1 MTHFLFLGNLILSK
15 GILVLL
21 DACGQLARLE
31 REFHCNIVGA
41 GTKELSLAS
50 LQKEIAQNGLKEHV
64 TTYGA
69 KYGQE
74 KESFWQQAN
83 AFILPTFY
91 GNECFPLV
99 ILEAMQHA
107 LPVISTPVG
116 AIPDMVDEGVTGLLV
131 PTGDAGALAR
141 AMRRLMDAPEAARAM
156 GRAGLARFLE
166 RHTTQQ
172 FEHNLLRILQDALPS
187 PRRQ

>member
-1 MTHFLFLGNLILSK
+1 MFQFLTIANLNASK
-15 GILVLL
+15 GVLVLL
-21 DACGQLARLE
+21 DSCRLL
-31 REFHCNIVGA
+31 REPKTQEDFRCHLVGA
-41 GTKELSLAS
+41 ATAELSAERIR
-50 LQKEIAQNGLKEHV
+50 KEIVDCGLETCVIYHGRRFGEDKEALF
-64 TTYGA
+64 T
-69 KYGQE
+69 K
-74 KESFWQQAN
+74 AN
-83 AFILPTFY
+83 AFLLPTFDD
-91 GNECFPLV
+91 CFPLV

-141 AMRRLMDAPEAARAM
+141 AMRRLMDAPEAARTM